1 MGRRGRRPLRLPDKL
16 KIIYPLLG
24 LASFGK
30 IGYNAIKSEKGGAN
44 MSEQAHEHTFMHA
57 HGIAHSHGHVHE
69 NQKAVVNR
77 LARAIG
83 HLEKVKRMVE
93 EGYDCSEVLVQLA
106 AVRSALENT
115 GKVILKDHMRHC
127 MVDAVA
133 AGDDSAVNDLCD
145 AIDKFM
151 K

>member
-1 MGRRGRRPLRLPDKL
+1 MHEPNE
-16 KIIYPLLG
+16 
-24 LASFGK
+24 FGVPT
-30 IGYNAIKSEKGGAN
+30 
-44 MSEQAHEHTFMHA
+44 H
-57 HGIAHSHGHVHE
+57 AHSHTEAHSHSHPHVHE
-69 NQKAVVNR
+69 SKKNVVNR

-93 EGYDCSEVLVQLA
+93 DDCDCAEVLIQIA
-106 AVRSALENT
+106 AVRAAIENT

-133 AGDDSAVNDLCD
+133 AGDEDAIDDLCQ

>member
-1 MGRRGRRPLRLPDKL
+1 MGEHIHTH
-16 KIIYPLLG
+16 IIDD
-24 LASFGK
+24 
-30 IGYNAIKSEKGGAN
+30 
-44 MSEQAHEHTFMHA
+44 EHSYMHT
-57 HGIAHSHGHVHE
+57 HGHIHE

-93 EGYDCSEVLVQLA
+93 EGHDCTEVLVQLA
-106 AVRSALENT
+106 AVRSALDNT

-127 MVDAVA
+127 MVDAVV
-133 AGDDSAVNDLCD
+133 AGDEDALDDLCL

>member
-1 MGRRGRRPLRLPDKL
+1 M
-16 KIIYPLLG
+16 YWEMQAAENLLWFESSQPKGG
-24 LASFGK
+24 LALDS
-30 IGYNAIKSEKGGAN
+30 
-44 MSEQAHEHTFMHA
+44 HEHMHM
-57 HGIAHSHGHVHE
+57 HQQGIAHSHGHVHE
-69 NQKAVVNR
+69 NQKAVINR

-93 EGYDCSEVLVQLA
+93 DGYDCSEVLVQLA

-133 AGDDSAVNDLCD
+133 AGDHDAIDDLCD
-145 AIDKFM
+145 AIDKLM

>member
-1 MGRRGRRPLRLPDKL
+1 
-16 KIIYPLLG
+16 
-24 LASFGK
+24 
-30 IGYNAIKSEKGGAN
+30 
-44 MSEQAHEHTFMHA
+44 MSDFYDEAQKPEHDHAYLHA

-69 NQKAVVNR
+69 NQRAVINR
-77 LARAIG
+77 LSRAIG

-93 EGYDCSEVLVQLA
+93 EGYDCSEVLIQLA
-106 AVRSALENT
+106 AVRSALDNT

-133 AGDDSAVNDLCD
+133 AGDTEAIDDLCQ

>member
-1 MGRRGRRPLRLPDKL
+1 
-16 KIIYPLLG
+16 
-24 LASFGK
+24 
-30 IGYNAIKSEKGGAN
+30 
-44 MSEQAHEHTFMHA
+44 MSEIHN
-57 HGIAHSHGHVHE
+57 HGHIHE

-93 EGYDCSEVLVQLA
+93 EGQDCADVLGQLA
-106 AVRSALENT
+106 AGRSAIDNT
-115 GKVILKDHMRHC
+115 GKVILQDHMRHC

-133 AGDDSAVNDLCD
+133 AGDTEAIDDLCQ